1 MQVVIFKIFVSI
13 QKNAYPIYDEK
24 KSLRRI
30 EGVKAYLS
38 YAVNKK
44 DWGGEISPQLKK
56 LKLKINISVSRFSL
70 RALLIELMMEILE
83 RMK

>member
-44 DWGGEISPQLKK
+44 DWGEKSPP
-56 LKLKINISVSRFSL
+56 N
-70 RALLIELMMEILE
+70 
-83 RMK
+83 